1 MKIEVFED
9 DEWADRVADR
19 WMSHMSNNGDS
30 RICLPTGETP
40 RPVYSRS
47 AQDIDLASATIFLLD
62 EFVLPEG
69 DPGRCDSMIQRDL
82 LDSLTR
88 TPKMFHRLDVNTG
101 DFDTEC
107 DRYDR
112 LIADGG
118 LDLTLLGLG
127 GNGHLGFN
135 EPGSTADSPT
145 RAVPLDPATVKAAAR
160 YGPSAKPAEGLTTGM
175 SQILASHEIWLLVT
189 GTRKADILRKMLQG
203 PVTSDLPASYLRDH
217 DGTTVFVDRS
227 AMTHL

>member
-1 MKIEVFED
+1 MQVEVYED
-9 DEWADRVADR
+9 HEWVDRVADR
-19 WMSHMSNNGDS
+19 WISHMAKNSRS

-40 RPVYSRS
+40 RSVYERS
-47 AQDIDLASATIFLLD
+47 APDVDLSSATVFLLD
-62 EFVLPEG
+62 EFVLPPG
-69 DPGRCDSMIQRDL
+69 DAGRCDSMIQRDL
-82 LDSLTR
+82 LDSLTHR
-88 TPKMFHRLDVNTG
+88 PKVFHQLNANAP
-101 DFDTEC
+101 DTVEEC

-160 YGPSAKPAEGLTTGM
+160 YGPSAKPAEGLTVGM
-175 SQILASHEIWLLVT
+175 SRILASREIWLLVT
-189 GTRKADILRKMLQG
+189 GARKADILRYMLQG

>member
-1 MKIEVFED
+1 MQIEVFED
-9 DEWADRVADR
+9 DEWTDRVANR
-19 WMSHMSNNGDS
+19 WISHMSNNADS

-40 RPVYSRS
+40 RPVYNRS
-47 AQDIDLASATIFLLD
+47 AHDVDLGSATIFLLD

-69 DPGRCDSMIQRDL
+69 DAGRCDSMIQRDL
-82 LDSLTR
+82 LDLVTH
-88 TPKMFHRLDVNTG
+88 TPKVFHRLNVDTG
-101 DFDTEC
+101 DSATEC

-135 EPGSTADSPT
+135 EPGSTPDSAT
-145 RAVPLDPATVKAAAR
+145 RAVPLDPATVEAAAR
-160 YGPSAKPAEGLTTGM
+160 YGPSAKPAEGLTIGM
-175 SQILASHEIWLLVT
+175 SRILASQEIWLLVT
-189 GTRKADILRKMLQG
+189 GTRKADILCEMLQG

-217 DGTTVFVDRS
+217 DGATVFADRS
-227 AMTHL
+227 AVTHL